1 MNKQV
6 KALLG
11 RAKAVVDDKT
21 ITSPEEKR
29 AVLDE
34 IDNILENEKGTPWWV
49 IALKVLAYAIGLI
62 LAGFGT
68 SAAAATLHVL

>member
-1 MNKQV
+1 MNRQV
-6 KALLG
+6 MALLG

>member
-11 RAKAVVDDKT
+11 RAKAVVDDKI

>member
-1 MNKQV
+1 MNKQI